1 MVNLSSIIFISPFT
15 SPRQINAVD
24 APLVASQAA
33 GFSCKA
39 EGFSADS
46 FQLFGLRLEF
56 WFASPVL
63 QQSPTQA
70 HLVIVSLSVFT
81 NIDWKNKQGYSSCP
95 DICPGC
101 SACLRALGDGWLSP
115 GCWAACCDISFLL
128 HLLKIHKSV
137 RIEFSCTAS
146 RDWL

>member
-56 WFASPVL
+56 WFGKTSKAILHVPTSVPAVPLVFVL
-63 QQSPTQA
+63 LGMGGFRLGVGRLAAT
-70 HLVIVSLSVFT
+70 SVF
-81 NIDWKNKQGYSSCP
+81 YS
-95 DICPGC
+95 IY
-101 SACLRALGDGWLSP
+101 
-115 GCWAACCDISFLL
+115 
-128 HLLKIHKSV
+128 
-137 RIEFSCTAS
+137 S
-146 RDWL
+146 RSINL